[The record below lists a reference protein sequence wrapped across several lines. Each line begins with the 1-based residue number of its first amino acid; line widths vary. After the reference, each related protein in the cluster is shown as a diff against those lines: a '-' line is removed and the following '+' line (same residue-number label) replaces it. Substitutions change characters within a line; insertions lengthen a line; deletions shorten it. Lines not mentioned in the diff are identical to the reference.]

1 VARALAYLGLGSNQG
16 DPATFI
22 RKAVVALG
30 ELPDTTVRAVSG
42 LYRTAPVGF
51 VDQPDFL
58 NAAVAVE
65 TGLEP
70 RELLEAVQGI
80 EAAFART
87 RDIRWGPRTL
97 DVDILWYDGRTVRDD
112 GLELPHPR
120 IGERRFVLE
129 PLSEI
134 APDLELCDGRSVREA
149 LADAQ
154 GQRVTRVSD
163 HVEQGGAA
171 PGGGEGAESEAV
183 GGSGVETV
191 GPQATDG

>member
-97 DVDILWYDGRTVRDD
+97 VSSWSLSPRSRLTWSCVTGDRCAKLSPTLRVR
-112 GLELPHPR
+112 G
-120 IGERRFVLE
+120 
-129 PLSEI
+129 
-134 APDLELCDGRSVREA
+134 
-149 LADAQ
+149 
-154 GQRVTRVSD
+154 
-163 HVEQGGAA
+163 
-171 PGGGEGAESEAV
+171 
-183 GGSGVETV
+183 
-191 GPQATDG
+191 